1 MPYVQAWFARLPELA
16 EGGVKV
22 MRMEILGVSEK

>member
-1 MPYVQAWFARLPELA
+1 MPYVEDWFNKLPELA

-22 MRMEILGVSEK
+22 MRMEILARQR